1 MHHAGRTWA
10 GRTACSRNTT
20 WLCPDPTLRINDDDD
35 DELRDDDVARSFKQM
50 LMKSSHTQATQ
61 QNN

>member
-10 GRTACSRNTT
+10 GRTACPRNTT
-20 WLCPDPTLRINDDDD
+20 RLCPDPTLRINDDDD